1 MTPRTVCMMAAFAL
15 GLLVNAALAVWCLA
29 EIHFWKSLKPVTSE
43 PVTFEPMT
51 FASVSG
57 NGMHVYAAEFGYGYV
72 DLDFAALGPGG
83 KTAVQSF
90 HIRY

>member
-1 MTPRTVCMMAAFAL
+1 MMAAFAL
-15 GLLVNAALAVWCLA
+15 GLLVNAALAVWLPA
-29 EIHFWKSLKPVTSE
+29 EIHFWKSLKPVTFE
-43 PVTFEPMT
+43 PVTFE
-51 FASVSG
+51 SVSS

-90 HIRY
+90 HMRY